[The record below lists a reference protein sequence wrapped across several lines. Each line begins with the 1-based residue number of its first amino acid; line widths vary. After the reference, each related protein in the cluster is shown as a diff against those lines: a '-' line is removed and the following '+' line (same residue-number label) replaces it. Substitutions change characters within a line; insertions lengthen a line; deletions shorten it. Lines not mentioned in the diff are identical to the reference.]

1 MLCSTNEH
9 KHYLRKSKKTNM
21 RKLILS
27 LVLAI
32 STLMVMAQDKQDA
45 PSFFIRVGAGYGQRL
60 AQVPPQLDAPGKDHY
75 RNLRSGMHTNLQIG
89 YLLSSKI
96 GIGAMYSRF
105 GSKGDGKANGVS
117 INSKDAVA
125 FAGVTLLNF
134 IPISDKHDIN
144 FSTKIGPGVLY
155 YNSQN
160 TLVSGATTTYADVN
174 KRSLGLFTGIGV
186 DYKISNNI
194 RFEINLDKTWGRY
207 TVNKVKTSLE
217 YIAVGAGL
225 RFQF

>member
-1 MLCSTNEH
+1 
-9 KHYLRKSKKTNM
+9 M
-21 RKLILS
+21 RKLIFTMS
-27 LVLAI
+27 LAI
-32 STLMVMAQDKQDA
+32 CSLLAIAQDKQDA

-60 AQVPPQLDAPGKDHY
+60 AQIPPQIDADGKDLY
-75 RNLRSGMHTNLQIG
+75 RSLRSGMHTNLQVG
-89 YLLSSKI
+89 FLLSSKV

-105 GSKGDGKANGVS
+105 GSKADGISNGNS
-117 INSKDAVA
+117 IDSKEGLA
-125 FAGVTLLNF
+125 FAGVTLHNF

-144 FSTKIGPGVLY
+144 FSTRIGPGVLY
-155 YNSQN
+155 YNAQN
-160 TLVSGATTTYADVN
+160 TVVKGTTTTYADVSE
-174 KRSLGLFTGIGV
+174 RSLGLFTGVGV

-217 YIAVGAGL
+217 YIALGAGL